1 LEERELKSLGEEKA
15 MQIQKEYSDELA
27 QLVRGLFNQW
37 KYPVIIVYGNPDT
50 GKTDAALLLVEIAM
64 DLGVLE
70 HFASNIETYD
80 RGEKITS
87 LEEVDY
93 WFKHQS
99 GTKCYILD
107 EAGVHDDSRSPLS
120 RMNREIRHE
129 IFVIRKFHGHVIF
142 VLQELEDLDKW
153 KHSELTGAFI
163 KKRTW
168 GNEFIAQ
175 IKTRFHE
182 DLFIFRDIPRTTT
195 LFNTLD
201 IAMFTLERQIDEA
214 KVSLKGLPYR
224 VAQLYGMTGNMSFVA
239 KELEKDTGKLLKHM
253 QIKRFLQQF
262 CKEQLRI
269 PEKKRGRPR
278 KLKPLE

>member
-1 LEERELKSLGEEKA
+1 
-15 MQIQKEYSDELA
+15 MQTIQKEYSDELA

-50 GKTDAALLLVEIAM
+50 GKTDGALLLVEIAK

-80 RGEKITS
+80 TGEKIVS

-163 KKRTW
+163 KKRTL

-182 DLFIFRDIPRTTT
+182 DLFIFRDIPRTTIP
-195 LFNTLD
+195 FNTLD
-201 IAMFTLERQIDEA
+201 IAMFTLERQIDEG
-214 KVSLKGLPYR
+214 KVKLKGLPYR
-224 VAQLYGMTGNMSFVA
+224 VAQLYGMSGNMSFVA

-253 QIKRFLQQF
+253 QLKRMLQQF
-262 CKEQLRI
+262 CREQLRI
-269 PEKKRGRPR
+269 PEKKRGRP
-278 KLKPLE
+278 KKTVEIEKEVTNPDAEKGL